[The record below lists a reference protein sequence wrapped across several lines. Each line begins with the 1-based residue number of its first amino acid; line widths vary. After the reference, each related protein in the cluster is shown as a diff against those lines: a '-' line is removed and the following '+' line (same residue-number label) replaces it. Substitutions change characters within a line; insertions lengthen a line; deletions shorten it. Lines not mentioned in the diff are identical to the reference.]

1 MKDIV
6 EANGTRSAPGSAAPG
21 SAVPGSAASS
31 ASPAP
36 AGVPPG
42 GKRADAGEQLAP
54 IWARHRVV
62 HLFLKLTIYYCAVT
76 AFVAAAL
83 TLFPGLSEYMP
94 IGGAKSLIGD
104 VSKDPFTA
112 IETAA
117 DRISTLSGLM
127 LWIAIAITGAV
138 LTILPVSWTY
148 MSIRKRSDYDQ
159 SLVETI
165 MILPIAV
172 TSLVTL
178 VHTSLA
184 LAFGLTG
191 IVAVVRFRNTLK
203 STGDALYVLVAIGI
217 GLSAGVGAME
227 IAIVMSLAFNY
238 LFLILWIT
246 DYGSHRG
253 TRRYMR
259 RARKSL
265 RDDKDEDEDD
275 GGAGDEEE

>member
-1 MKDIV
+1 MKDPV
-6 EANGTRSAPGSAAPG
+6 ESHSTNH
-21 SAVPGSAASS
+21 VPG
-31 ASPAP
+31 P
-36 AGVPPG
+36 AGTKVGAATAAGATAPPG
-42 GKRADAGEQLAP
+42 DRHALIDERLAP

-62 HLFLKLTIYYCAVT
+62 HLFMKLTIYYLAVT

-83 TLFPGLSEYMP
+83 TLFPHLSDYMP
-94 IGGAKSLIGD
+94 VGGAKSLIGD

-112 IETAA
+112 IETNAFQVQ
-117 DRISTLSGLM
+117 TLWGSL
-127 LWIAIAITGAV
+127 LWMTIAITGAV

-165 MILPIAV
+165 IILPIAV
-172 TSLVTL
+172 TSLVIL
-178 VHTSLA
+178 VHDSLA
-184 LAFGLTG
+184 LAFSLGG

-203 STGDALYVLVAIGI
+203 STGDALYILVAIGI

-227 IAIVMSLAFNY
+227 VAIVMSLAFNY
-238 LFLILWIT
+238 CFLILWIT

-259 RARKSL
+259 RAYKSL
-265 RDDKDEDEDD
+265 HEDNGDDEDEGEHHRESGDD
-275 GGAGDEEE
+275 E

>member
-1 MKDIV
+1 M
-6 EANGTRSAPGSAAPG
+6 SAGAAVATGSVAG
-21 SAVPGSAASS
+21 SLA
-31 ASPAP
+31 
-36 AGVPPG
+36 PG
-42 GKRADAGEQLAP
+42 GKQALAEEHPAP

-62 HLFLKLTIYYCAVT
+62 HLFMKLTIYYFAVT

-83 TLFPGLSEYMP
+83 ALFPELRDYMP
-94 IGGAKSLIGD
+94 VGGAKSLIGD

-112 IETAA
+112 IETGA
-117 DRISTLSGLM
+117 DRIETLSGLLLWM
-127 LWIAIAITGAV
+127 WIAVTAAV

-148 MSIRKRSDYDQ
+148 MSIRKRSEYDQ
-159 SLVETI
+159 SLVETM

-178 VHTSLA
+178 VHNSLA

-227 IAIVMSLAFNY
+227 VAIVMSVAFNY

-259 RARKSL
+259 RARKSA
-265 RDDKDEDEDD
+265 RDDDDETNGEDGSEIGDDE
-275 GGAGDEEE
+275 

>member
-1 MKDIV
+1 MKDIF
-6 EANGTRSAPGSAAPG
+6 EASTATPDTAAAATPAAAAPVAG
-21 SAVPGSAASS
+21 AKSS
-31 ASPAP
+31 A
-36 AGVPPG
+36 G
-42 GKRADAGEQLAP
+42 GKHATAPKQLAP

-83 TLFPGLSEYMP
+83 TLFPQLNDYLP
-94 IGGAKSLIGD
+94 IGGAKALLGD

-112 IETAA
+112 IEINANQ
-117 DRISTLSGLM
+117 ISTLNGSLM
-127 LWIAIAITGAV
+127 WMTIAITGAV
-138 LTILPVSWTY
+138 LTILPVSWIY

-172 TSLVTL
+172 TSLVIL
-178 VHTSLA
+178 VHDSLA
-184 LAFGLTG
+184 LAFSLGG

-203 STGDALYVLVAIGI
+203 STGDALYILVAIGI

-227 IAIVMSLAFNY
+227 VAIVMSLAFNY
-238 LFLILWIT
+238 CFLVLWIT
-246 DYGSHRG
+246 DYGGHRG

-259 RARKSL
+259 RARKQL
-265 RDDKDEDEDD
+265 RSGKDDEDSGREDE
-275 GGAGDEEE
+275 GDE

>member
-1 MKDIV
+1 MKDPTHGPEGVIQ
-6 EANGTRSAPGSAAPG
+6 AGTAPGPL
-21 SAVPGSAASS
+21 
-31 ASPAP
+31 
-36 AGVPPG
+36 VPPG
-42 GKRADAGEQLAP
+42 GKHAVDEQLAP

-62 HLFLKLTIYYCAVT
+62 HLFMKLTIYYCAIT

-83 TLFPGLSEYMP
+83 TLFPALSDYMP
-94 IGGAKSLIGD
+94 VGGAKSLIGD

-112 IETAA
+112 IETNAVQ
-117 DRISTLSGLM
+117 ISTVWGSL
-127 LWIAIAITGAV
+127 LWMSIAITGAV

-165 MILPIAV
+165 IILPIAV
-172 TSLVTL
+172 TSLVIL
-178 VHTSLA
+178 VHDSLA
-184 LAFGLTG
+184 LAFSLGG

-203 STGDALYVLVAIGI
+203 STGDALYILVAIGI

-227 IAIVMSLAFNY
+227 VAIVMSLAFNY
-238 LFLILWIT
+238 CFLILWIT

-265 RDDKDEDEDD
+265 REGGDDAGD
-275 GGAGDEEE
+275 GGSDGEAGDDE

>member
-1 MKDIV
+1 MK
-6 EANGTRSAPGSAAPG
+6 EFEGHHAKPASGAAGSAVAAPG
-21 SAVPGSAASS
+21 GKHAV
-31 ASPAP
+31 
-36 AGVPPG
+36 VDEPPV
-42 GKRADAGEQLAP
+42 P

-62 HLFLKLTIYYCAVT
+62 HLFMKLTIYYFAVT

-83 TLFPGLSEYMP
+83 ELFPALGEYMP
-94 IGGAKSLIGD
+94 VGGAKSLIGD

-112 IETAA
+112 IETGA
-117 DRISTLSGLM
+117 DRIESLSGLLLGM
-127 LWIAIAITGAV
+127 AIAIAAAV

-159 SLVETI
+159 SLVETM

-178 VHTSLA
+178 VHNSIA

-227 IAIVMSLAFNY
+227 VAIVMSVAFNY
-238 LFLILWIT
+238 LLLILWLT

-259 RARKSL
+259 RAYKSA
-265 RDDKDEDEDD
+265 REDDDEDNGD
-275 GGAGDEEE
+275 GGREIGDDE

>member
-1 MKDIV
+1 MKDVV
-6 EANGTRSAPGSAAPG
+6 EP
-21 SAVPGSAASS
+21 SS
-31 ASPAP
+31 ATPPGATAANTTAPAP
-36 AGVPPG
+36 VAGAVAPLG
-42 GKRADAGEQLAP
+42 GKHALEPKQLAP

-83 TLFPGLSEYMP
+83 AMFPQLNDYLP

-112 IETAA
+112 IEINANQIT
-117 DRISTLSGLM
+117 TLNGSL
-127 LWIAIAITGAV
+127 LWMAIAITGAV
-138 LTILPVSWTY
+138 LTILPVSWIY
-148 MSIRKRSDYDQ
+148 MAIRKRSDYDQ

-178 VHTSLA
+178 VHNSLA
-184 LAFGLTG
+184 LAFSLGG

-203 STGDALYVLVAIGI
+203 STGDALYILVAIGI

-227 IAIVMSLAFNY
+227 VAIVMSLAFNY
-238 LFLILWIT
+238 CFLVLWIT

-259 RARKSL
+259 RARKSMRRG
-265 RDDKDEDEDD
+265 RDDEDEDE
-275 GGAGDEEE
+275 DEGEGKGKDDE